1 MSRVEDWAPRIY
13 RFALRLTGDRHAAE
27 DLAQETCLRAWR
39 HRQALRDDR
48 AERVWLFRI
57 AVNLWKDG
65 ARRRRPVLPLSGT
78 EPDGLPAVEYLAAVR
93 DDAQRALEALNQ
105 LPPRQREVLY
115 LNACEELKSAEI
127 ADVLGISVETVK
139 SNLSL
144 ARKTMRARLTADG
157 SIAIRGAD
165 CR

>member
-1 MSRVEDWAPRIY
+1 M
-13 RFALRLTGDRHAAE
+13 
-27 DLAQETCLRAWR
+27 
-39 HRQALRDDR
+39 
-48 AERVWLFRI
+48 
-57 AVNLWKDG
+57 
-65 ARRRRPVLPLSGT
+65 
-78 EPDGLPAVEYLAAVR
+78 EYLAAVR